1 MTVLCQDI
9 LHLGSLK
16 KAELIGGANGL
27 NRVVRW
33 IHVIDI
39 PDVAKWVHEG
49 DIVATTCINLNSEII
64 NWEEYIEQLNNEKLA
79 GLIINIGPYIPSVPE
94 IVKKMADEMNF
105 PIFTLPWEVKLA
117 DVTREVSK
125 ILVKDQLAN
134 DSISDFDSF
143 LQYIASESKTLTGK
157 SIENSHTKKVHQV
170 VVFKIVNWL
179 LGAAS
184 HIGSKE
190 VDLGYAKLLLQR
202 IIQDIAV
209 QQRPPLSAK
218 LMLGED
224 DVIAII
230 THVVSSEID
239 LFVNNIVDKIG
250 KSGIEMQ
257 VGVGCNYAD
266 MKELCKSYDQAE
278 FSLKCAVVL
287 KNSKNVFNYKKLGIL
302 KLVFDGRDYQE
313 LEEYYQDTLSQL
325 VEYDRNFE
333 SNLVESVR
341 VFLEE
346 NSNGIKAAKKLY
358 VHRNTLRYRIQRAE
372 EILGLNFANGE
383 DRLSVQAA
391 LLIGKV
397 MEL

>member
-9 LHLGSLK
+9 LQLESLK

-39 PDVAKWVHEG
+39 PDAAKWVHEG
-49 DIVATTCINLNSEII
+49 DIVLTTCINVKSEII
-64 NWEEYIEQLNNEKLA
+64 NWEDYIEQLNSKKLA
-79 GLIINIGPYIPSVPE
+79 ALIINIGPYIPYVPE
-94 IVKKMADEMNF
+94 IVKQMADEMNF

-117 DVTREVSK
+117 EVTRDVSK
-125 ILVKDQLAN
+125 ILVKDQLAG

-143 LQYIASESKTLTGK
+143 LQYISNENKPLTGK
-157 SIENSHTKKVHQV
+157 NFENSHTKKVHQV
-170 VVFKIVNWL
+170 IVFKIVSWL
-179 LGAAS
+179 PGTAS

-202 IIQDIAV
+202 FIQDIAA
-209 QQRPPLSAK
+209 QHRPPLSAK

-230 THVVSSEID
+230 THTSGSEID
-239 LFVNNIVDKIG
+239 LFSNQIVDKIG
-250 KSGIEMQ
+250 KSGIEVQ
-257 VGVGCNYAD
+257 VGIGSNYAD
-266 MKELCKSYDQAE
+266 LAELRKSYEQAV

-287 KNSKNVFNYKKLGIL
+287 TNCRNVFNYKKLGIL
-302 KLVFDGRDYQE
+302 KLVFDGRDYLE
-313 LEEYYQDTLSQL
+313 LEEYYQETLGQL
-325 VEYDRNFE
+325 AEYDRNFE
-333 SNLVESVR
+333 SNLIESVR

-346 NSNGIKAAKKLY
+346 NGNGIQAAKKLY

-372 EILGLNFANGE
+372 EILGLNFANVE

-397 MEL
+397 LKL